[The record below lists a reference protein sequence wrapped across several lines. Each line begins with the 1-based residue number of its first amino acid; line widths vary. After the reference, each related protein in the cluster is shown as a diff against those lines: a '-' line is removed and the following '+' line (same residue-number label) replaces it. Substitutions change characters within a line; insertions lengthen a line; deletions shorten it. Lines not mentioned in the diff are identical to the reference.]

1 MSPEFKRIVAEA
13 AELIALCRTRG
24 LRIVTAE
31 SCTGG
36 LVAAVLTEV
45 PGSSDVFDRGFVTY
59 SNAAK
64 VQCLGVALPT
74 IERHG
79 AVSEETAIEM
89 AEGAIAN
96 STAELAIAITGIAGP
111 GGGTAEKPV
120 GLVHLCAVRRHGTL
134 YPVVRRYGDIGRSEV
149 RLRAASQAL
158 SIVRALIVPEAS
170 GKAIWREAD

>member
-1 MSPEFKRIVAEA
+1 MSPEFERIVAEA
-13 AELIALCRTRG
+13 AELIVFCRG
-24 LRIVTAE
+24 KGFRIVTAE

-64 VQCLGVALPT
+64 AQCLGVALPT
-74 IERHG
+74 IERYG

-89 AEGAIAN
+89 AKGAIAN
-96 STAELAIAITGIAGP
+96 STADLAIAITGIAGP
-111 GGGTAEKPV
+111 GGGTEEKPV
-120 GLVHLCAVRRHGTL
+120 GLVYFCAARRHGTL
-134 YPVVRRYGDIGRSEV
+134 YPLVRRYGEIGRSDV

-158 SIVRALIVPEAS
+158 ATLRALTVPEAS